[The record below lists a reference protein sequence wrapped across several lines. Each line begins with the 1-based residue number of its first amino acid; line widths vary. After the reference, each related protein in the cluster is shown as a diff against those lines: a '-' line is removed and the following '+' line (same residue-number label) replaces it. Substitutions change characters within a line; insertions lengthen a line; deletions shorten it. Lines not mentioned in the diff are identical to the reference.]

1 MLILWLALCGQEFG
15 KCREG
20 TMTIRL
26 ILMVCA
32 VVLLILS
39 AAQVQSPRVNL
50 QSLGLA
56 LWAMSLLVTV

>member
-1 MLILWLALCGQEFG
+1 
-15 KCREG
+15 
-20 TMTIRL
+20 MTIRL